1 MGLKFLEHVLV
12 LTHDPEGT
20 RDWFCENLGFRN
32 GYHPEFGFPVYW
44 LYIGEQDVLHIGK
57 ARHSTHQ
64 DTYLKT
70 PSDQAGIDYSAAG
83 APGSGRIDHLCFNSE
98 GMPEFI
104 ERLTKNGVEFSE
116 RKAHNSNLYQ
126 LFMREPINGIK
137 VELNF
142 AWEEAARMG
151 RVPSW
156 TDAGQNEEPAAQVMQ
171 AKDAPVK
178 VSTF

>member
-1 MGLKFLEHVLV
+1 V
-12 LTHDPEGT
+12 
-20 RDWFCENLGFRN
+20 
-32 GYHPEFGFPVYW
+32 
-44 LYIGEQDVLHIGK
+44 IHIGK

-70 PSDQAGIDYSAAG
+70 PSDVAGMDYSAAG
-83 APGSGRIDHLCFNSE
+83 APGSGRIDHLCINCD
-98 GMPEFI
+98 GMEEFV
-104 ERLTKNGVEFSE
+104 ERLNKNGVEFSE

-142 AWEEAARMG
+142 AWDEAVRMG
-151 RVPSW
+151 RVPEW
-156 TDAGQNEEPAAQVMQ
+156 TDDGANTKAVDDVMI

-178 VSTF
+178 VSTFN